1 VIIDDSSSWRTSS
14 WIKALILDFHFV
26 PDADAK
32 CSSRSP
38 RHQLILLFAR
48 GVIPCLA
55 QTEDAAISGRV
66 IDQTGAVVA
75 GATVQLRSAERGTL
89 QETTTNASGVYVFP
103 SVQPGVYHITVRKEG
118 FQSENVRPA

>member
-1 VIIDDSSSWRTSS
+1 MLMPNARLARLAIS
-14 WIKALILDFHFV
+14 
-26 PDADAK
+26 
-32 CSSRSP
+32 
-38 RHQLILLFAR
+38 LILLFAR